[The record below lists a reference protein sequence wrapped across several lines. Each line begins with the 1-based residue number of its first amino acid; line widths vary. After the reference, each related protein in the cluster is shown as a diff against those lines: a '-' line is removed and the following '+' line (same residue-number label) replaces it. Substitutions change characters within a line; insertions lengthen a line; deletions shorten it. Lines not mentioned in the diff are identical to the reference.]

1 MVIGVNKITFRLA
14 ECHSLKEKRK
24 IVKSMIARVQNN
36 FNSSIA
42 EVALNDVHQRA
53 EIGIALVGNDRRTI
67 NSNLDKLIE
76 FIENLQLAEIINS
89 DMEIIT
95 I

>member
-67 NSNLDKLIE
+67 NSKLDKLIE

>member
-53 EIGIALVGNDRRTI
+53 EIGIAQVGNDRRTI
-67 NSNLDKLIE
+67 NSKLDKLIE

>member
-1 MVIGVNKITFRLA
+1 MVIGVGKITFRLS

-24 IVKSMIARVQNN
+24 IVKSIIARVQNN
-36 FNSSIA
+36 FNASIA

-53 EIGIALVGNDRRTI
+53 EIGVALVGNDRRTI
-67 NSNLDKLIE
+67 NSKIDKLIE
-76 FIENLQLAEIINS
+76 FIENLQLAEIVNS

-95 I
+95 L

>member
-1 MVIGVNKITFRLA
+1 MVIGIGRITFRLS

-24 IVKSMIARVQNN
+24 IIKSIIARVQNN
-36 FNSSIA
+36 FNASVA

-53 EIGIALVGNDRRTI
+53 EIGVALVGNDRRTI
-67 NSNLDKLIE
+67 NSKIDKLIE
-76 FIENLQLAEIINS
+76 FIEKLQLAEIINS

-95 I
+95 L